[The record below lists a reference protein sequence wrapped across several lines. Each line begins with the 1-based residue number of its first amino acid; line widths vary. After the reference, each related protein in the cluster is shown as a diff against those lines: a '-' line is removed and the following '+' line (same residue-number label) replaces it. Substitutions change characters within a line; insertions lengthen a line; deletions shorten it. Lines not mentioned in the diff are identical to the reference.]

1 MDIEA
6 KLTPLFVKISL
17 FCNVAPRKESITL
30 PKKPKKTVIIGNATN
45 NEIRNELMY
54 QKLIFFITII

>member
-30 PKKPKKTVIIGNATN
+30 PKKPKKT
-45 NEIRNELMY
+45 EIKR
-54 QKLIFFITII
+54 